1 MPSLNTNTVNA
12 AVREKSDAQLVDD
25 LHRVEN
31 VLLIETFGS
40 AHETRRELEAEM
52 WMYYNELKRRGK
64 LESQKKANHQ
74 KKSTISRPQCQYR
87 GTKPH
92 AATHLLVWMLNSG
105 IWIKFSCEEHKQMFG
120 GPGYWVTKLEG
131 FEDNWERPIHPLGT
145 PEPSQTELSQPDEVP
160 LPEEER
166 EDAWGTKQRALT
178 AQAAAEDRPR
188 AINK

>member
-1 MPSLNTNTVNA
+1 MPTLNTNTVNA

-31 VLLIETFGS
+31 ILMIETFGS

-74 KKSTISRPQCQYR
+74 KKSTISRPQCEYR

-131 FEDNWERPIHPLGT
+131 FEDNWERPIHPLGA
-145 PEPSQTELSQPDEVP
+145 PEPSE
-160 LPEEER
+160 
-166 EDAWGTKQRALT
+166 
-178 AQAAAEDRPR
+178 
-188 AINK
+188 